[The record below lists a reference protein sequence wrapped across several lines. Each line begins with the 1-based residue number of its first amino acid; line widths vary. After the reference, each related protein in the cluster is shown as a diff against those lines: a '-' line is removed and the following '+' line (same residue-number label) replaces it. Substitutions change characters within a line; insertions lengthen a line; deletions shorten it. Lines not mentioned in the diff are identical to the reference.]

1 MLDEI
6 RAELS
11 RLATN
16 PPTDRELERL
26 KLYATSA
33 LAKSLDGPDE
43 ITDFHMTRL
52 MADTPPDYFDARLR
66 AITALNPE
74 TIARIAATELNPDR
88 LSTVTDA

>member
-1 MLDEI
+1 
-6 RAELS
+6 
-11 RLATN
+11 
-16 PPTDRELERL
+16 
-26 KLYATSA
+26 
-33 LAKSLDGPDE
+33 
-43 ITDFHMTRL
+43 MTRL